1 MGFVKKESISD
12 ETPSAGS
19 SVLAES
25 MGKSIDNTGEWYYVS
40 GDSDLLWE
48 RSDYGDVEAASD
60 GQTQSHEAVRLGR
73 YLSITT
79 NYGNII
85 DG

>member
-1 MGFVKKESISD
+1 MFRDIQ
-12 ETPSAGS
+12 TCYGS
-19 SVLAES
+19 
-25 MGKSIDNTGEWYYVS
+25 GQ
-40 GDSDLLWE
+40 WE
-48 RSDYGDVEAASD
+48 RIDYGDAEAASD

>member
-1 MGFVKKESISD
+1 MKLLRLAVPCWRKVWVKVLTIPGNGTMFRD
-12 ETPSAGS
+12 IQTCYGS
-19 SVLAES
+19 
-25 MGKSIDNTGEWYYVS
+25 GQ
-40 GDSDLLWE
+40 WE
-48 RSDYGDVEAASD
+48 RIDYGDAEAASD